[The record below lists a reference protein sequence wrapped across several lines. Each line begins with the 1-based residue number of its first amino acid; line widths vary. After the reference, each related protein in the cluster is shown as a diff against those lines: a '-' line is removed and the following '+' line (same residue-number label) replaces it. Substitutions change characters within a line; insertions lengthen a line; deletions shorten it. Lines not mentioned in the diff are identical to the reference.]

1 MDKPTM
7 MKALYELTSQTTPEQ
22 WKQMRL
28 ELHRMIQAEKKEPS
42 EAEEITDENVLY
54 WLNVAKRFWN
64 ALEERD
70 YLVLR
75 YQNMNEKDVDKTQ
88 LEWARELEKIER
100 LDLVERE
107 KIIWMLD
114 WLLRVNTFWVGK
126 GGPLQS
132 LSQLRTLKN
141 GKRKVDTILGQYDEW
156 LEKKGVVGRVSVR
169 PSQGDKFTAY
179 QYKQIIEAY
188 PDLVGQIKKMPVNEA
203 NQEYIYV

>member
-1 MDKPTM
+1 
-7 MKALYELTSQTTPEQ
+7 
-22 WKQMRL
+22 
-28 ELHRMIQAEKKEPS
+28 MIQVEKKEPT
-42 EAEEITDENVLY
+42 EAEETTDENVLY

-75 YQNMNEKDVDKTQ
+75 YQNMNEKDIDKAH

-100 LDLVERE
+100 LDLVERQ
-107 KIIWMLD
+107 KIIGMLD

-132 LSQLRTLKN
+132 LSQLRTLKS

-156 LEKKGVVGRVSVR
+156 LEKKGNVGRVSVR
-169 PSQGDKFTAY
+169 PSQGMKFTAY